1 MDELEHV
8 IESLARLHELL
19 TPCPVPDLG
28 QVVDDP
34 GYISEFA
41 WWSRLRADPSALEPP
56 PPGLPTLRAFQDAQ
70 GRAAR
75 RMLAERLGNR

>member
-1 MDELEHV
+1 LV
-8 IESLARLHELL
+8 ARH
-19 TPCPVPDLG
+19 PVTCN
-28 QVVDDP
+28 
-34 GYISEFA
+34 
-41 WWSRLRADPSALEPP
+41 ADPSAVNALLAALAGMFTYRALEPP